1 MVYVQ
6 AQIKLHPGKQTEFVS
21 LLNTLMPLLNKHG
34 WKLIGSYSAMVGRFN
49 TVLDLWELPNPNA
62 VESLLSDPA
71 FAKYAPTIHEIVE
84 DEVLTVMSKLPIG

>member
-34 WKLIGSYSAMVGRFN
+34 WKLIGSFSAMVGRFN
-49 TVLDLWELPNPNA
+49 TVLDLWEFLIQTRSSRCCPIRPLPNTHRRFTK
-62 VESLLSDPA
+62 S
-71 FAKYAPTIHEIVE
+71 
-84 DEVLTVMSKLPIG
+84 SKTKC